1 MATASE
7 PSLYLYSTTYQA
19 LFCLECCIAVPAKV
33 KLRHLIEVHKVPP
46 ENRNHHLQCIPSNVK
61 PRYNHS
67 DFPIPPHIIPV
78 PHLKM
83 VNLWRC
89 PDCDF
94 LTPSRDWIRKHHR
107 RQHPDLGS
115 SPILVQGQQWFRGSR
130 QTRYWVIET
139 EDLHQ
144 QDACAPE
151 IRSSPPLVQWELE
164 TISDSI
170 GMNPTTSSLIPC

>member
-1 MATASE
+1 
-7 PSLYLYSTTYQA
+7 
-19 LFCLECCIAVPAKV
+19 
-33 KLRHLIEVHKVPP
+33 
-46 ENRNHHLQCIPSNVK
+46 
-61 PRYNHS
+61 
-67 DFPIPPHIIPV
+67 
-78 PHLKM
+78 
-83 VNLWRC
+83 
-89 PDCDF
+89 
-94 LTPSRDWIRKHHR
+94 
-107 RQHPDLGS
+107 S

-170 GMNPTTSSLIPC
+170 DADVPDSQLPVQESAGVLVPDSQPDSQLTELTGTVTRNLMQTPSIQAPARPAWISRLVYEETR